1 MDEFFKAF
9 PDGPLQWFWTN
20 DGEARVVDT
29 ATNRVV
35 AEMRTQSPYSDQAK
49 AVAIGLAHT
58 SNLVNILTL
67 IVEAHG
73 KNDNNKLDVLIGVAQ
88 NGLNIMHDEFNDL
101 DNVPSFEMWYQDKE
115 GE

>member
-1 MDEFFKAF
+1 MNEFFKAF

-20 DGEARVVDT
+20 DGQARVVDT

-58 SNLVNILTL
+58 SNLVNILAL
-67 IVEAHG
+67 IIKAYD
-73 KNDNNKLDVLIGVAQ
+73 KSDDDKLDLLTGIARMR
-88 NGLNIMHDEFNDL
+88 LNIMRDDFNK
-101 DNVPSFEMWYQDKE
+101 KE